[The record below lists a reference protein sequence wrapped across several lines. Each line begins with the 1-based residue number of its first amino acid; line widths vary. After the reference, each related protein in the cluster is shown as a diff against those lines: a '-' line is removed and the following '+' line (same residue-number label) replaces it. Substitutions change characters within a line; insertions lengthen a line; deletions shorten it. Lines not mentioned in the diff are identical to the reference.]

1 MMKEIFLTFL
11 LANLAF
17 CQEGFQNRKSN
28 GKTVLYRTSGQAV
41 TWINAAKVDLL
52 KEL

>member
-17 CQEGFQNRKSN
+17 SQAGFQNRKRD
-28 GKTVLYRTSGQAV
+28 GKTVMYRTSGQPM